1 MCDERAYEEKG
12 VEGCVGCVMKG
23 CVDWM
28 GYVRVCMLW
37 KGCERGCR
45 VLEGVE

>member
-23 CVDWM
+23 CVCC
-28 GYVRVCMLW
+28 GR
-37 KGCERGCR
+37 
-45 VLEGVE
+45 GVEGRVGCWRVWNERLC